1 VAQAFE
7 RSYFATINQSI
18 KQKQSKKEKNPR
30 KQNINEAKTAQ
41 HRGVD

>member
-18 KQKQSKKEKNPR
+18 KQKQSKKK
-30 KQNINEAKTAQ
+30 KTKKTKYK
-41 HRGVD
+41 

>member
-18 KQKQSKKEKNPR
+18 KQKQSKKKKPR